1 MRSRSQLSELNERQS
16 LIGIIILVTV
26 AISAIILI
34 LSKIYLDRNNDPT
47 LETPSFTIQSNN
59 FPTIQLGHYALW
71 GRRNDES
78 ILFIKRFNSI
88 DNQIKNLDGSDLT
101 ELSLEGLNELK
112 DFFVTIENEGDRD
125 ETPNN
130 FILME
135 SQILE
140 GRSELKFELII
151 PETDSTLMLAT
162 PTDGNSTINELS
174 GLWFKDAK
182 EELPGLNLP
191 LSPQRFKYEIRLINT
206 VADNSLLI
214 GRFDNVREEDNSR
227 IYSLTSES
235 FKFPGEDLLRNLPE
249 PMEAPLNLAN
259 GDYQVIVSLEPD
271 IDGVDITGEDV
282 FLRLLSKEIHQNSP
296 ERQNIIL
303 ETDYKPIQLRI
314 EIND

>member
-1 MRSRSQLSELNERQS
+1 MCIRDS
-16 LIGIIILVTV
+16 
-26 AISAIILI
+26 
-34 LSKIYLDRNNDPT
+34 
-47 LETPSFTIQSNN
+47 
-59 FPTIQLGHYALW
+59 LW

-162 PTDGNSTINELS
+162 PTDGNSTINE
-174 GLWFKDAK
+174 
-182 EELPGLNLP
+182 P
-191 LSPQRFKYEIRLINT
+191 
-206 VADNSLLI
+206 
-214 GRFDNVREEDNSR
+214 
-227 IYSLTSES
+227 
-235 FKFPGEDLLRNLPE
+235 
-249 PMEAPLNLAN
+249 
-259 GDYQVIVSLEPD
+259 VSYTHL
-271 IDGVDITGEDV
+271 DV
-282 FLRLLSKEIHQNSP
+282 YK
-296 ERQNIIL
+296 RQ
-303 ETDYKPIQLRI
+303 
-314 EIND
+314 